1 MSSRPADPLIEELEL
16 QERSWEQNDLLR
28 SLYQGWYR
36 EIAARLS
43 PVPGM
48 TVELGSGIGKL
59 REAAPHAVL
68 TDVSS
73 TPWIDAVVD
82 AQQLP
87 YEDGSVANLVLVDVL
102 HHVPQPT
109 RFFDEAKRVLAT
121 GGRVVLLEPYCSPV
135 SYRLY
140 RAFHHETTDLDVDP
154 FADDALSTDD
164 ALDSNQ
170 AIPTLLFFRHAAEFR
185 RRWPGLELAERRRLA
200 LLAYPLSGG
209 WRRRASLP
217 KTALRPVLALESLLR
232 PLAPLLA
239 FRCLV
244 VVERSDH
251 PVQR

>member
-1 MSSRPADPLIEELEL
+1 MSSPHADPLIEELEL
-16 QERSWEQNDLLR
+16 QERAWARNDVLR
-28 SLYQGWYR
+28 TLYQGWYR

-43 PVPGM
+43 TVSGA
-48 TVELGSGIGKL
+48 TVELGSGMGKL

-68 TDVSS
+68 TDVAE

-87 YEDGSVANLVLVDVL
+87 YDDGSVANLVLVDVL

-109 RFFDEAKRVLAT
+109 RFLDEAARVLAP
-121 GGRVVLLEPYCSPV
+121 GGRIVLLEPYCSAV

-140 RAFHHETTDLDVDP
+140 RAFHHETTELDVDP
-154 FADDALSTDD
+154 FAAVSLSSAD

-170 AIPTLLFFRHAAEFR
+170 AIPTLLFFRHAAEVA
-185 RRWPGLELAERRRLA
+185 RRWPQLATIERRRFA

-209 WRRRASLP
+209 WRRPGRLPRA
-217 KTALRPVLALESLLR
+217 ALRPLLGVERILA

-244 VVERSDH
+244 VVERCAQPD
-251 PVQR
+251 QR

>member
-1 MSSRPADPLIEELEL
+1 MSSHQPDPLIEELEL

-28 SLYQGWYR
+28 SLYQGWYL

-43 PVPGM
+43 AVPGP

-68 TDVSS
+68 TDVAR

-109 RFFDEAKRVLAT
+109 RFFDEAKRVLKN
-121 GGRVVLLEPYCSPV
+121 GGRIVLLEPYCSPV

-140 RAFHHETTDLDVDP
+140 RAFHHETTDLGVDP
-154 FADDALSTDD
+154 FADDALSTDE

-170 AIPTLLFFRHAAEFR
+170 AIPTLLLFRHADEFR
-185 RRWPGLELAERRRLA
+185 RRWPELTLEERRRLA

-209 WRRRASLP
+209 WRRRRALP
-217 KTALRPVLALESLLR
+217 KAALKPA
-232 PLAPLLA
+232 
-239 FRCLV
+239 
-244 VVERSDH
+244 VER
-251 PVQR
+251 RA